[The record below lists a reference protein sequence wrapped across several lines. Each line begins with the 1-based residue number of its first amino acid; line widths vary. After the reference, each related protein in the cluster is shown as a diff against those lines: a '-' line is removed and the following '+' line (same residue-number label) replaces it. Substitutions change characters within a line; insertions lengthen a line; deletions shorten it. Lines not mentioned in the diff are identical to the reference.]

1 MIRKRRSAATCQ
13 SIGWFGGA
21 SSYGKVSATEP
32 GGIILTM
39 RLVKKGGVVTRRER
53 SDMVGTSGAR
63 ATRATA
69 TTATGRIS
77 PARPPGGGVA
87 GPVRVAGSVATGA
100 GGTELAA
107 ARTGPARQ
115 PDRKSVVEGK

>member
-1 MIRKRRSAATCQ
+1 MIRKRMLVATCH
-13 SIGWFGGA
+13 SMGWSGGA

-39 RLVKKGGVVTRRER
+39 RLVKKGGVVTGRER
-53 SDMVGTSGAR
+53 SDIVGTSGAR

-69 TTATGRIS
+69 ATATGRIR
-77 PARPPGGGVA
+77 PARPPGGGMA

-100 GGTELAA
+100 GGT
-107 ARTGPARQ
+107 
-115 PDRKSVVEGK
+115 